1 MRIEC
6 LKLFCDVVRLR
17 SFSQAARLNGLSQSA
32 ASQAMLQLERT
43 LGVNLIDR
51 STRPLQTTEL
61 GKVYYRGCKKMLDE
75 YTDLEASIRQEGG
88 RMEVSVQVAAIYS
101 VGLRDMG
108 QYVARIRRSY
118 RNAEVH
124 IDYLHPDRVYR
135 RVLEGTADLGLVSF
149 PRNTREL
156 TTRPWRDEPMV
167 LVCPPGHRLA
177 HLTRVHPKDLATESY
192 IGFEKGLV
200 IRREVDRFLREQG
213 VAVNVVL
220 EFDNIENIK
229 EAVEVG
235 AGVALLPEPTLI
247 REVRSGTL
255 AAVPLVEPGMVRPL
269 GVIIRRHARLSLAA
283 HRFMDLLQNSGN
295 HNGDDRSARP
305 AGGKKLRASGR
316 RRRPR
321 GGSARFRPGRTS

>member
-1 MRIEC
+1 MRIES
-6 LKLFCDVVRLR
+6 LKMFCDVVRLR

-32 ASQAMLQLERT
+32 ASQSMLQLERK
-43 LGVNLIDR
+43 LGVSLIDR

-75 YTDLEASIRQEGG
+75 YTELEASIRQEGE
-88 RMEVSVQVAAIYS
+88 RMEVTVQVAAIYS
-101 VGLRDMG
+101 VGLRDMS
-108 QYVARIRRSY
+108 QYVDSIRRTY
-118 RNAEVH
+118 RNAEVR

-135 RVLEGTADLGLVSF
+135 RVVEGTADLGLVSF

-177 HLTRVHPKDLATESY
+177 GSSIARAEDLAKERY
-192 IGFEKGLV
+192 IGFDRGLV

-213 VAVNVVL
+213 VSVNVVL

-235 AGVALLPEPTLI
+235 AGVALLPKPTLL
-247 REVRSGTL
+247 REVKSGAL
-255 AAVPLVEPGMVRPL
+255 AAVPLAGPGMVRPM

-283 HRFMDLLQNSGN
+283 HRFMELLKISGN
-295 HNGDDRSARP
+295 DGAQS
-305 AGGKKLRASGR
+305 
-316 RRRPR
+316 
-321 GGSARFRPGRTS
+321 RPGRSTGTNSMPAMGRGGDGWTGPAGFQTGRAS

>member
-1 MRIEC
+1 MRIAS
-6 LKLFCDVVRLR
+6 LKMFCDVVRLR

-32 ASQAMLQLERT
+32 ASQAMLQLERK
-43 LGVNLIDR
+43 LGVSLIDR

-61 GKVYYRGCKKMLDE
+61 GKIYYRGCKKMLDE
-75 YTDLEASIRQEGG
+75 YTELEASIRQEGE
-88 RMEVSVQVAAIYS
+88 RMEVTVQVAAIYS
-101 VGLRDMG
+101 VGLRDMS
-108 QYVARIRRSY
+108 QYVDSIRRTY
-118 RNAEVH
+118 RNADVR

-135 RVLEGTADLGLVSF
+135 RVVEGTADLGLVSF

-167 LVCPPGHRLA
+167 LVCPTWHRLA
-177 HLTRVHPKDLATESY
+177 RRNVVHPKDLAKESY

-213 VAVNVVL
+213 VGVDVVL

-235 AGVALLPEPTLI
+235 EGVALLPFPTLQ
-247 REVRSGTL
+247 RQVRAGTL
-255 AAVPLVEPGMVRPL
+255 AAVPLNEPGMVRPM

-283 HRFMDLLQNSGN
+283 HRFMELLRDPENNGSKGRTTMLTRGNDISALGQGGNGRTGVSGF
-295 HNGDDRSARP
+295 GT
-305 AGGKKLRASGR
+305 GRAS
-316 RRRPR
+316 
-321 GGSARFRPGRTS
+321 

>member
-75 YTDLEASIRQEGG
+75 YTELEASIRQEGE

-108 QYVARIRRSY
+108 QYVERIRKSY

-135 RVLEGTADLGLVSF
+135 RVVEGTADLGLVSF

-167 LVCPPGHRLA
+167 LVCPPGHRLSS
-177 HLTRVHPKDLATESY
+177 LTRVHPKDLAKESY

-235 AGVALLPEPTLI
+235 AGVALLPEPTLL

-283 HRFMDLLQNSGN
+283 HRFMDLLKNSGN
-295 HNGDDRSARP
+295 HNGKDRSARLT
-305 AGGKKLRASGR
+305 GGKKLPAPGQRRA
-316 RRRPR
+316 PR
-321 GGSARFRPGRTS
+321 GRATGVRTGGTS

>member
-1 MRIEC
+1 MRIES

-17 SFSQAARLNGLSQSA
+17 SFSQAARVNGLSQSA

-75 YTDLEASIRQEGG
+75 YTDLEASIRQEGE

-101 VGLRDMG
+101 VGLRDMS
-108 QYVARIRRSY
+108 QYVDRIRRSY
-118 RNAEVH
+118 RNAEVR

-135 RVLEGTADLGLVSF
+135 RVVEGTADLGLVSF
-149 PRNTREL
+149 PRITREL

-167 LVCPPGHRLA
+167 LVCPPGHRLSD
-177 HLTRVHPKDLATESY
+177 LTRIHPRDLAEEGY
-192 IGFEKGLV
+192 IGFEKGLA

-235 AGVALLPEPTLI
+235 AGVALLPEPTLL

-269 GVIIRRHARLSLAA
+269 AVIIRRHARLSLAA
-283 HRFMDLLQNSGN
+283 HRFMDLLRNSGN
-295 HNGDDRSARP
+295 HNGKDRSARLT
-305 AGGKKLRASGR
+305 GGKKPPAPGQR
-316 RRRPR
+316 RGPQDR
-321 GGSARFRPGRTS
+321 SAGLRPGRTS

>member
-1 MRIEC
+1 M
-6 LKLFCDVVRLR
+6 
-17 SFSQAARLNGLSQSA
+17 
-32 ASQAMLQLERT
+32 ERT

-75 YTDLEASIRQEGG
+75 YTDLEASIRQEGE

-108 QYVARIRRSY
+108 QYVDRIRRSY

-167 LVCPPGHRLA
+167 LVCPPGHRLSN
-177 HLTRVHPKDLATESY
+177 LTRVHPGDLAKESY

-235 AGVALLPEPTLI
+235 GRGGPVARTHVDAGSPVGNARCGAPGRAGHGPAPGSHHSAPRPFESGRPPLHGPPE
-247 REVRSGTL
+247 
-255 AAVPLVEPGMVRPL
+255 
-269 GVIIRRHARLSLAA
+269 
-283 HRFMDLLQNSGN
+283 
-295 HNGDDRSARP
+295 
-305 AGGKKLRASGR
+305 KLREPQRQGPLRKAGR
-316 RRRPR
+316 W
-321 GGSARFRPGRTS
+321 